1 MKIDRSRVRKSTS
14 DVPIECL
21 QLIYRLQQCS
31 RTELL
36 EELSKIHSWTFGKC
50 ELLHWAQVLDIF
62 DRILLNAAERNEDNK
77 WALKCD
83 SFSGK
88 DKLLLICILRFT
100 SLLIEHSFSRHL
112 YNSMEHLLVLLMS
125 NEMNVV
131 LEVLNLLYMFSKRSN
146 FISRLKTEEKE
157 CLLSRLLYLAEHWG
171 GKENGFG
178 LAGCCDPKKEIPS
191 SATTLHVEFHKEDS
205 PKSPTKRDSAES
217 TTKGGT
223 KPNLHIIHIEHI
235 DKLNKTPAE
244 IMKSLI
250 SMYYV
255 PPEKEMWLYTHV
267 RLATHFANY
276 EKRLK
281 CVQARLQ
288 ALSVLVYS
296 STLQESPSNLLYNG
310 ILEELVEVVELQD
323 PQLTDIRCAAL
334 RTLTAIIHLDRN
346 PQFPHNRRPG
356 ARLNS
361 IIDVTGA
368 SQYHGFLPTLVR
380 NCIASL
386 TSQQD
391 FGQAA
396 FKNMKLQDEPGS
408 NETTSDVEMPNI
420 SPTLAPN
427 TGASFGMDIASR
439 DPPTLDQIISTESN
453 KFPVSLTTAL
463 FSFLY
468 HLASYDVG
476 GEALVSCGMM
486 ESLLQVIN
494 WQGYELDHITF
505 VTRAVRVIDLI
516 TNIDMQAFQA
526 HGGLNSFIN
535 RLEVEVN
542 FCKKEQM
549 YVVKANLVEQNFED
563 INTQG
568 TSEEPT
574 TTVELESVA
583 ENTGKTCLPQRAAL
597 LKSLLNFLKK
607 AFQDSAFA
615 ESIRH
620 LMEGPLPSALK
631 NIIANAEYY
640 GPSLFL
646 LATDVVTVYVY
657 QEPALLSAL
666 QDNGLTNVVLHA
678 LLVKEVPA
686 TREVLGSLPNVF
698 SALCLN
704 ARGLESFAKHKPFEK
719 LFYILLSPA
728 YLPAMRRRR
737 SSEAATDTA
746 TNLGNAMDELMRHQP
761 SLRQDATLAIISLLE
776 ELVYEGTDPKYV
788 CWRPHTRTE
797 PVAIRLG
804 RTAPTEG
811 SSDEEEEEEDETS
824 TSSQNANAQ
833 TQTESGAS
841 TSQAPVGTERQPIAL
856 IDYVLNAMKFIDAIL
871 SNNSTDDHCRE
882 FVQKGGLKPLLRL
895 LGLSNLPA
903 DCPVTNPAQA
913 VATVC
918 KSILNLAH
926 EPFLFQEGLQ
936 QLSEVLDRLK
946 PLCAPTEESKTTLG
960 SSRLLMEL
968 ASAPD
973 PTTAF
978 SSAQATPLLHAM
990 CAAHGYVLMFVH
1002 VCRTGQQEIR
1012 SLSLQ
1017 HWGKKEGAKV
1027 LKGLAELYTALVWE
1041 STLLLAYCSD
1051 DLIPSEC
1058 DFTRESI
1065 EKLNQFFDRCETTQG
1080 VASDTCTHPSSVD
1093 PLGAGNAPMEVDG
1106 SESSKPDV
1114 RNLKYI
1120 KPLLGASSRLG
1131 RTLAELFG
1139 LLVKLCV
1146 GSPVRQRR
1154 GQNNAAAHPT
1164 PSVHAR
1170 KVALALNALLA
1181 KGLDCDTLP
1190 PCPTPKCRLT
1200 FLICSVGFTSPML
1213 FDERRYPYYLM
1224 LKKFISMGGQATF
1237 FKTFRWALQGDG
1249 KIPRD
1254 VNSLPDGT
1262 LGFFDAWLTL
1272 LEKMVNP
1279 KAILESPHLISNRS
1293 DAAYNF
1299 DPLKYLIQIHRLA
1312 FYSIDRLWAN
1322 TPITS
1327 YGSRIT
1333 ETILTIL
1340 KHIYWGEKVIK
1351 EKLKQE
1357 NLRNDQAASS
1367 SNGPVTF
1374 RDNDDNLRQLIDM
1387 GFTRDHVIEA
1397 LLHSTTLEQATDYLL
1412 TIPLQSRATTSN
1424 MDVETAEDDQVMQAV
1439 AISLDSN
1446 SSLDNHHAIVE
1457 ELKTLLDDFAET
1469 ALNMCLELLNK
1480 MPELVH
1486 KTCELL
1492 VTIMKRNGKVYR
1504 DGLLETIVTNIL
1516 ENANIIAN
1524 ITLQAPA
1531 NKPSYNII
1539 VDTEASKRLANYT
1552 HLFIL
1557 FYEVASYYEMRLPFM
1572 AIYGTPLVDLVI
1584 QLIQQAE
1591 YLRRDVLLNDS
1602 KEFPE
1607 PKWLASCLLLIDA
1620 YSKVANRTDRK
1631 CKMHISTNRVW
1642 RWYDLVTGRWTHY
1655 SAENNKIIN
1664 EAYWAGEQ
1672 SVRVTCLRK
1681 RYTITFP
1688 NMLQMNDETGNNRPI
1703 AMTLLSLTHPSCT
1716 NISKEPP
1723 EDPLFVEL
1731 TSKERARCIPV
1742 PPLSKAQIKT
1752 VLKCCVS
1759 LLHMP
1764 LGRDL
1769 LHSILQVC
1777 VRFTRDFEMAKV
1789 FVAAGGIKC
1798 LLQLRHI
1805 PDFGGFGVIAT
1816 ILIRHALEE
1825 PNTLAYALEK
1835 VIRGRALCA
1844 IPPPYR
1850 DLLYLSRQL
1859 GAAVTRDPNAFFQVA
1874 NNVLRVDVSVSKPGD
1889 SLDAAFPLKAEP
1901 PTRTKAPPL
1910 EDPISIQVV
1919 YDLLDAL
1926 LKPLV
1931 DKTKEDTDIDRK
1943 ELKKCYVDATAGAES
1958 LSAFNLPATS
1968 TANTDGK
1975 KEGAKATAPTT
1986 DKKDD
1991 KTVVKPMLPKSVILK
2006 ILADA
2011 VVSYGPIAKLVTEYN
2026 YKANCVEMI
2035 KEDTSALAFIFDKI
2049 LPETENISDS
2059 DCATM
2064 CRMLIAALAS
2074 ANHSP
2079 DAQLL
2084 LVSEVKAALSRAVA
2098 LPESSEKHS
2107 QIQHICGIISTMID
2121 NCPMPPRNPNNV
2133 SSLNNIIKILIRRGL
2148 FNDLA
2153 KITHYLDLSSPY
2165 TSFTAN
2171 AALKPLESLSRTI
2184 NQPGPNTTVAK
2195 GRKPSTTAPGDTSTG
2210 SSTQTEQSNRLEE
2223 EDSENVEDAQS
2234 ETNTERNEAE
2244 GERDRL
2250 EEIMEQILD
2259 GATERVRSSTMEI
2272 DDVGPLGY
2280 DPERDPTEE
2289 LMSTD
2294 SGESDSNPSDDN
2306 DEDGNNDDDD
2316 GVDVDMDDNDDNDDN
2331 NYDDDDNNEGDR
2343 RGRDSELLEESS
2355 GLFRVA
2361 TNDREEDV
2369 LMIHYDGENE
2379 AALPRMIRWNENGYA
2394 VPMLDDNSGDHA
2406 IIHPLLLS
2414 RNGGETNTNTV
2425 SRTQRT
2431 TQHRPRRYQY
2441 LLNPRNPNPPVILQ
2455 RLLGTH
2461 DPHAM
2466 ANMMTANNILAAP
2479 ADIAREQARVVI
2491 MDNFGILPS
2500 NEEQIDF
2507 VDQSGYLFG
2516 PGLAAT
2522 LSHVPPVVHWW
2533 NMESKLLDLESVF
2546 DCTSW
2551 ICNLLMPNL
2560 LKHRNEDMKVK
2571 KAKEEEERAK
2581 KRKGKTDI
2589 LKPLNDA
2596 KDAKWHL
2603 LPDRSDPLDPDD
2615 HQLMLFNY
2623 THDGENDQNSRERMD
2638 SGETNQETTLTSGQE
2653 NVPPDRDSIVVIGV
2667 PSQRTT
2673 LVINYPSDSSSGDS
2687 SNRDDGEGGADSQP
2701 DVRVDVTDVLVEHS
2715 REDSP
2720 NDSNSINPG
2729 GNSQSEMVIT
2739 PLRINFRSEPSAES
2753 QSNLSES
2760 SQNIATAQTQTT
2772 SADAIE
2778 RADDSNSRAD
2788 SENSESDYFPSEMS
2802 LSAFFPNPRIGE
2814 FNTSRR
2820 VGFPREG
2827 DDQESDDTSRF
2838 RRSPGSLQAIFEE
2851 AINQHIEDYA
2861 SNRDRDGA
2869 PVEGASS
2876 GSSSEQQSQS
2886 EDARIANDASSSTN
2900 TSQVEN
2906 RESTEGVS
2914 EPEPV
2919 AGPTNAGPSTATE
2932 EDDIPEGV
2940 DPSFLE
2946 ALPPEIRREV
2956 LEQHRILCLQQRL
2969 ANRSAETTSTAAAS
2983 AEASNSNEVPQEV
2996 SPEFLAALPPALQEE
3011 VLTQQRLEQQ
3021 RQAAA
3026 RAPPNEPFDAQS
3038 FFQTLPPSL
3047 RTMILSD
3054 MEDSQMSAL
3063 PPELAA
3069 EAQNL
3074 RRDWHS
3080 RGGRQ
3085 SHRPITFQRG
3095 GWSQWSREFISST
3108 SVRSTN
3114 SQMRIRGRQLLD
3126 HEGISCLLV
3135 LLFTDEPHLN
3145 KLRLHRV
3152 IRNLCYHAPTREW
3165 IINALLAVIDKSV
3178 HAKPDETST
3187 RPSRKVP
3194 RAGPLTSKLQT
3205 DTRHLNTGGHWLTIR
3220 MEAALGCAANVFLV
3234 SKGPGK
3240 KADRLS
3246 GSQAIGIHP
3255 QAAPVV
3261 CRNTLDLF
3269 TALAKAFPSCL
3280 LPIRLFRED
3289 TLDRSSISPVKLN
3302 APGQPDFWDILLKL
3316 DSAGAK
3322 KGKSIAKSSMGST
3335 ATESESISFDNTV
3348 FGRLLNMLGS
3358 PVVNRNTQLTD
3369 NLLKLLSVTT
3379 SGMPELVKPHR
3390 LKKQSSGD
3398 PSVILTSQPPINAL
3412 TLAVNVI
3419 TYKNCSEEGLEF
3431 ITNLLLNL
3439 ASSSQEMSYLI
3450 LRLLLNGAIEIGLI
3464 VESQIQSMLG
3474 DLQDLKTLLKK
3485 KIDDKDK
3492 DSGPSTS
3499 KGVLHNRFTNEQV
3512 IVTASTKVKAACELQ
3527 LPSMVPLTSK
3537 SSSQLFFLRVLRVI
3551 VQIRNSI
3558 KHNLKR
3564 NNLEGGLPAL
3574 SDQLCR
3580 LESLWETLSLCLL
3593 ELEHAPDHHAV
3604 LVLQPAVEAFFLVHS
3619 PQQGSV
3625 AYKGVEKETPNATAE
3640 GGEPQ
3645 NPPESVPAPAASA
3658 DRLGERI
3665 WFNLAEVITSP
3676 VQEESSRTSFDFE
3689 HRQIEQR
3696 VVTPEQQKFLAF
3708 AEKHRT
3714 VLNQI
3719 LRQSTAHLAD
3729 GPFAVLVDHTRI
3741 LDFDIKRRYFRT
3753 ELERMDHG
3761 IRREETAVHVRRSNV
3776 FEDSFRELFR
3786 RAPEEWKNRFYIV
3799 FEDEEGQDAG
3809 GLLREWYVIISR
3821 DIFNPMYALFT
3832 VSPGDRVTY
3841 MINSAS
3847 HYNSNHLCYYKFV
3860 GRVIAK
3866 AIYDNKLL
3874 ECYFTRSFY
3883 KHILGI
3889 PVKYTDMES
3898 EDYSFY
3904 RGLVYLM
3911 ENNINHLGLDLT
3923 FSTEI
3928 SEFGVTETRDLIP
3941 NGRHIPVSEEN
3952 KMEYVR
3958 LVCQMKMTGAIKQQ
3972 LTAFLEGFYDIIP
3985 MRLISIFNEQE
3996 LELLIS
4002 GLPNVDIDD
4011 LKANTEYHKY
4021 QSNSLQIQWFW
4032 RALRSFDQADR
4043 AKFLQ
4048 FVTGTSKVPLQGF
4061 SALEGMN
4068 GVQKFQI
4075 HRDDRS
4081 TDRLPSAHTCFNQLD
4096 LPVYETYDKLRAYLL
4111 KAIHECSEGFGF
4123 A

>member
-14 DVPIECL
+14 DVPIECIH
-21 QLIYRLQQCS
+21 LIERLQQCTS
-31 RTELL
+31 TELL
-36 EELSKIHSWTFGKC
+36 EELSTITSWTYGKC
-50 ELLHWAQVLDIF
+50 ELLHWATVLDIF
-62 DRILLNAAERNEDNK
+62 DKILGQAAEKSEDNK

-83 SFSGK
+83 SYSGK

-112 YNSMEHLLVLLMS
+112 YNSMEHLLVLLTS

-146 FISRLKTEEKE
+146 FITRLKTEEKE
-157 CLLSRLLYLAEHWG
+157 CLLSRLQYLAENWG

-178 LAGCCDPKKEIPS
+178 LADCCHPHRGMPI
-191 SATTLHVEFHKEDS
+191 SASTLHVEFHRVDS
-205 PKSPTKRDSAES
+205 KTPKPELSEPSS
-217 TTKGGT
+217 SKGA
-223 KPNLHIIHIEHI
+223 KQNLCIIHIEHI

-244 IMKSLI
+244 IMKSLTT
-250 SMYYV
+250 MYDI
-255 PPEKEMWLYTHV
+255 PPEKEMWLFTHV

-296 STLQESPSNLLYNG
+296 SAIQDSPSNLLYNG
-310 ILEELVEVVELQD
+310 ILEELVEVVELND

-334 RTLTAIIHLDRN
+334 RSLTAIIHLDRN
-346 PQFPHNRRPG
+346 PQFPKFPINCSRRPG

-368 SQYHGFLPTLVR
+368 SQYHGFLPALVR

-391 FGQAA
+391 FGQTAL
-396 FKNMKLQDEPGS
+396 KNMKLQDEPSSAEASGDVHMSGS
-408 NETTSDVEMPNI
+408 SPPASQGFPSTS
-420 SPTLAPN
+420 A
-427 TGASFGMDIASR
+427 R
-439 DPPTLDQIISTESN
+439 DFMQDPSVVLTEPI

-494 WQGYELDHITF
+494 WQGSELDHITF

-526 HGGLNSFIN
+526 HGGLTSFIN
-535 RLEVEVN
+535 RLDVEVG
-542 FCKKEQM
+542 FCKSEQM
-549 YVVKANLVEQNFED
+549 YVVKANQVEQNFED
-563 INTQG
+563 GNVQL
-568 TSEEPT
+568 SPEELAS
-574 TTVELESVA
+574 VELESID

-620 LMEGPLPSALK
+620 LMEGPLPNALK

-657 QEPALLSAL
+657 QEPALLSTL
-666 QDNGLTNVVLHA
+666 QDNGLTNVVMHA

-704 ARGLESFAKHKPFEK
+704 SRGLEAFAKHKPFEK
-719 LFYILLSPA
+719 LFYILLSPG

-737 SSEAATDTA
+737 SSEPAADTA
-746 TNLGNAMDELMRHQP
+746 CNLGNAMDELMRHQP
-761 SLRQDATLAIISLLE
+761 SLRQDATVAIISLLE
-776 ELVYEGTDPKYV
+776 ELVYVGTDPKYV
-788 CWRPHTRTE
+788 CWRPHTRVE
-797 PVAIRLG
+797 PVTTTPG
-804 RTAPTEG
+804 RTPATEG
-811 SSDEEEEEEDETS
+811 SSDEEEEEEEETS

-833 TQTESGAS
+833 AQNESGS
-841 TSQAPVGTERQPIAL
+841 TTPQHHQHPPLGSERQPIAM
-856 IDYVLNAMKFIDAIL
+856 IDYILNTMKFIDAIL

-895 LGLSNLPA
+895 LGLPNLPA
-903 DCPVTNPAQA
+903 DCPVTNTAQA

-926 EPFLFQEGLQ
+926 EPFIFQEGLQ

-946 PLCAPTEESKTTLG
+946 PLCAPAEDSKTMG
-960 SSRLLMEL
+960 GSRLLMEL
-968 ASAPD
+968 ASAVD
-973 PTTAF
+973 PSAAF
-978 SSAQATPLLHAM
+978 NNAQATPLLHAM
-990 CAAHGYVLMFVH
+990 GAAHGYVLMFVH
-1002 VCRTGQQEIR
+1002 VCRTGQTEIR

-1017 HWGKKEGAKV
+1017 HWGKKEGVRV

-1058 DFTRESI
+1058 DFTRENI
-1065 EKLNQFFDRCETTQG
+1065 EKLNQFFDRCETTQN
-1080 VASDTCTHPSSVD
+1080 VATEASSHASTIEAMST
-1093 PLGAGNAPMEVDG
+1093 GSAPMEVDG
-1106 SESSKPDV
+1106 TEPPKPDS

-1131 RTLAELFG
+1131 RALAELFG

-1146 GSPVRQRR
+1146 GSPARQRR
-1154 GQNNAAAHPT
+1154 GQNIVAATPS
-1164 PSVHAR
+1164 PSVHAK

-1181 KGLDCDTLP
+1181 KGLDCDSLP

-1224 LKKFISMGGQATF
+1224 LKKFVSMGGQATF
-1237 FKTFRWALQGDG
+1237 FKTFKWSLQGDG
-1249 KIPRD
+1249 EGPSD
-1254 VNSLPDGT
+1254 VNALPEGT
-1262 LGFFDAWLTL
+1262 LGFLDAWLTL

-1279 KAILESPHLISNRS
+1279 KAILESPHIISNRPNPG
-1293 DAAYNF
+1293 YNF

-1312 FYSIDRLWAN
+1312 FDSIERLWKN

-1327 YGSRIT
+1327 YGPRIT
-1333 ETILTIL
+1333 ETVLTIL
-1340 KHIYWGEKVIK
+1340 KHIYWGEKIIK
-1351 EKLKQE
+1351 DKLKQE
-1357 NLRNDQAASS
+1357 ETRTDQASS
-1367 SNGPVTF
+1367 SNGPVGI
-1374 RDNDDNLRQLIDM
+1374 RDSDDNLRQLIDM
-1387 GFTRDHVIEA
+1387 GFSREHAIEA
-1397 LLHSTTLEQATDYLL
+1397 LLHSNNLEQATDYLL
-1412 TIPLQSRATTSN
+1412 SNPPNTRATVAN
-1424 MDVETAEDDQVMQAV
+1424 MDVEATEDDQVMQAI
-1439 AISLDSN
+1439 AISLGCN
-1446 SSLDNHHAIVE
+1446 TTLDNPHATVD
-1457 ELKTLLDDFAET
+1457 ELRALLDEFTKT

-1492 VTIMKRNGKVYR
+1492 VTIMKRNGPEYR
-1504 DGLLETIVTNIL
+1504 DDLLKSVVRSIQ
-1516 ENANIIAN
+1516 ENATIIART
-1524 ITLQAPA
+1524 TLNLATKA
-1531 NKPSYNII
+1531 LYDAM
-1539 VDTEASKRLANYT
+1539 VELDASKRLANYT

-1557 FYEVASYYEMRLPFM
+1557 FYEVASYYEMKLPLM
-1572 AIYGTPLVDLVI
+1572 AIYGTPLVDL
-1584 QLIQQAE
+1584 LIKIVRWAA
-1591 YLRRDVLLNDS
+1591 VCMS
-1602 KEFPE
+1602 KHSRTYPDIAE
-1607 PKWLASCLLLIDA
+1607 PKWLAPCLLLIDA

-1642 RWYDLVTGRWTHY
+1642 RWYDLVTGRWTYY
-1655 SAENNKIIN
+1655 SIANNRIIN
-1664 EAYWAGEQ
+1664 DAYWSGEQ
-1672 SVRVTCLRK
+1672 SVRVTCGRK

-1703 AMTLLSLTHPSCT
+1703 AMTLLTLTHPSCT
-1716 NISKEPP
+1716 NINEDPTV
-1723 EDPLFVEL
+1723 DPLFAEL
-1731 TSKERARCIPV
+1731 TAKERARCMPV
-1742 PPLSKAQIKT
+1742 PPLSNYHIKM
-1752 VLKCCVS
+1752 VLQCCVG
-1759 LLHMP
+1759 LLHLP
-1764 LGRDL
+1764 LSRDL

-1777 VRFTRDFEMAKV
+1777 VRFTRDFEMAKL

-1798 LLQLRHI
+1798 LLGFRYI
-1805 PDFGGFGVIAT
+1805 SDFGGFGVLAT

-1825 PNTLAYALEK
+1825 PNTLTYAMEK
-1835 VIRGRALCA
+1835 VIRGRALGT

-1850 DLLYLSRQL
+1850 DLVYLSRQL
-1859 GAAVTRDPNAFFQVA
+1859 GAAVTRDPDVFYEVA
-1874 NNVLRVDVSVSKPGD
+1874 KNILRVDISATKPGD
-1889 SLDAAFPLKAEP
+1889 ALDAAFPLKVEP
-1901 PTRTKAPPL
+1901 TARSKAPPL
-1910 EDPISIQVV
+1910 EEIVSVQVV
-1919 YDLLDAL
+1919 YQLLDCL
-1926 LKPLV
+1926 VRPLAV
-1931 DKTKEDTDIDRK
+1931 KLREEAGDEKTPTEPVT
-1943 ELKKCYVDATAGAES
+1943 ETP
-1958 LSAFNLPATS
+1958 LSAGPSTS
-1968 TANTDGK
+1968 QNTSENK
-1975 KEGAKATAPTT
+1975 KDRSKSAPTT
-1986 DKKDD
+1986 SEKKDD
-1991 KTVVKPMLPKSVILK
+1991 KGILRPMLPKSVILK

-2011 VVSYGPIAKLVTEYN
+2011 VVSYGPIAKLVTEYT
-2026 YKANCVEMI
+2026 YSPSCPGCGEII
-2035 KEDTSALAFIFDKI
+2035 KENTSALAFIFDKI
-2049 LPETENISDS
+2049 LPETQNISDS
-2059 DCATM
+2059 DCSTM

-2079 DAQLL
+2079 EAQLL
-2084 LVSEVKAALSRAVA
+2084 LVSEVKAALSRALA

-2107 QIQHICGIISTMID
+2107 QIQHICSIISTMID
-2121 NCPMPPRNPNNV
+2121 NCPMPPRGTSNV
-2133 SSLNNIIKILIRRGL
+2133 APVNNIIKMMIRRGL
-2148 FNDLA
+2148 FSDLA
-2153 KITHYLDLSSPY
+2153 KIPHFLDLSSPH

-2171 AALKPLESLSRTI
+2171 AVLKPLESLSRTI
-2184 NQPGPNTTVAK
+2184 NQPGPTTTTAK
-2195 GRKPSTTAPGDTSTG
+2195 GRK
-2210 SSTQTEQSNRLEE
+2210 SSSAGTEDASSGTNIQTEPTRLEE
-2223 EDSENVEDAQS
+2223 EDADNAEDSQS
-2234 ETNTERNEAE
+2234 EVATERTE
-2244 GERDRL
+2244 GEREHVRL

-2272 DDVGPLGY
+2272 DDVGGLGGY
-2280 DPERDPTEE
+2280 DPIDVEPTEE

-2306 DEDGNNDDDD
+2306 DEDGNNDDDN
-2316 GVDVDMDDNDDNDDN
+2316 GVDVNMDDNDDNDDN
-2331 NYDDDDNNEGDR
+2331 NYEDDDNNDGER
-2343 RGRDSELLEESS
+2343 RGRDSELLEDT

-2361 TNDREEDV
+2361 TNDRDEDV
-2369 LMIHYDGENE
+2369 LMIHYEGENE
-2379 AALPRMIRWNENGYA
+2379 TPLPRMIRWNENGYT
-2394 VPMLDDNSGDHA
+2394 VPMLDDNSGDHV

-2414 RNGGETNTNTV
+2414 RNGGDASQNTV
-2425 SRTQRT
+2425 ARNQRT
-2431 TQHRPRRYQY
+2431 NRPRRYQY
-2441 LLNPRNPNPPVILQ
+2441 LFNPRNSNPPVILQ

-2479 ADIAREQARVVI
+2479 SDITREQARVVI
-2491 MDNFGILPS
+2491 MDNLGIIPP

-2516 PGLAAT
+2516 PSLAAT

-2551 ICNLLMPNL
+2551 ICNRLMPML
-2560 LKHRNEDMKVK
+2560 IKHRNEELRLK
-2571 KAKEEEERAK
+2571 KSKEEEEKAK
-2581 KRKGKTDI
+2581 RRKPKAETVETTGENKPDMWHDI
-2589 LKPLNDA
+2589 ARPFDDSDDTPVLLFNSDGELLNDPVNREQA
-2596 KDAKWHL
+2596 E
-2603 LPDRSDPLDPDD
+2603 RTS
-2615 HQLMLFNY
+2615 
-2623 THDGENDQNSRERMD
+2623 NDQTAPVR
-2638 SGETNQETTLTSGQE
+2638 GQE
-2653 NVPPDRDSIVVIGV
+2653 GGGTADRDPMVVLGVPAQRSVVIYPSESNSGDSTTNRVEIDGV
-2667 PSQRTT
+2667 PIEQSNTSSGSNISQPSGSTQNEMVVSPLQVNFRTDSNAVSQPDQAT
-2673 LVINYPSDSSSGDS
+2673 IAIQTQSSSGV
-2687 SNRDDGEGGADSQP
+2687 P
-2701 DVRVDVTDVLVEHS
+2701 T
-2715 REDSP
+2715 
-2720 NDSNSINPG
+2720 
-2729 GNSQSEMVIT
+2729 
-2739 PLRINFRSEPSAES
+2739 
-2753 QSNLSES
+2753 
-2760 SQNIATAQTQTT
+2760 
-2772 SADAIE
+2772 E
-2778 RADDSNSRAD
+2778 RAEDSNSRAD
-2788 SENSESDYFPSEMS
+2788 SENSEIDYYSPEMA
-2802 LSAFFPNPRIGE
+2802 LSAFFPNPRRL
-2814 FNTSRR
+2814 FNRDN
-2820 VGFPREG
+2820 E
-2827 DDQESDDTSRF
+2827 DHDSDDTPRF
-2838 RRSPGSLQAIFEE
+2838 RGSPASLQAIFEE
-2851 AINQHIEDYA
+2851 TINQHIEEFA
-2861 SNRDRDGA
+2861 ATRDRERAQG
-2869 PVEGASS
+2869 EGTSS
-2876 GSSSEQQSQS
+2876 SSSSEQQSQAD
-2886 EDARIANDASSSTN
+2886 ETQGPTETTGGTGQAVTE
-2900 TSQVEN
+2900 T
-2906 RESTEGVS
+2906 RESTDPVIVS
-2914 EPEPV
+2914 
-2919 AGPTNAGPSTATE
+2919 GPSAPSAAGPSTARDD
-2932 EDDIPEGV
+2932 DDIPEGV

-2969 ANRSAETTSTAAAS
+2969 AARTTENATPAATGESSASSEG
-2983 AEASNSNEVPQEV
+2983 PQEV

-3026 RAPPNEPFDAQS
+3026 RAPPNEPVDAQA
-3038 FFQTLPPSL
+3038 FFQTLQPSL

-3074 RRDWHS
+3074 RRDWYARNRQLAQERFLQS
-3080 RGGRQ
+3080 NLPTIIRRTRGDRQ
-3085 SHRPITFQRG
+3085 GSRPITFQRG
-3095 GWSQWSREFISST
+3095 GWSQWSRDFISSS
-3108 SVRSTN
+3108 SVRSVT

-3126 HEGISCLLV
+3126 HEGIACLLI
-3135 LLFTDEPHLN
+3135 LLFTDDPHLN

-3165 IINALLAVIDKSV
+3165 IINALLAIIDKSV
-3178 HAKPDETST
+3178 NAKDDLTC
-3187 RPSRKVP
+3187 RPLRRIP

-3205 DTRHLNTGGHWLTIR
+3205 DTKHLNTGGHWLTIR
-3220 MEAALGCAANVFLV
+3220 MEAALGCAANVFIV
-3234 SKGPGK
+3234 NKSVGK
-3240 KADRLS
+3240 KVERLS
-3246 GSQAIGIHP
+3246 GCQVIGVHP

-3280 LPIRLFRED
+3280 LPVKLFRDDAMERNPI
-3289 TLDRSSISPVKLN
+3289 TPVKLN

-3322 KGKSIAKSSMGST
+3322 KGKSIAKPSVNST
-3335 ATESESISFDNTV
+3335 TTENDNLIFDNTV

-3358 PVVNRNTQLTD
+3358 PVVHINTQLTD

-3379 SGMPELVKPHR
+3379 SGMPELVKPQR
-3390 LKKQSSGD
+3390 MKKGGVFHPTTEYSDES
-3398 PSVILTSQPPINAL
+3398 PVTAL
-3412 TLAVNVI
+3412 ATAVNVI

-3439 ASSSQEMSYLI
+3439 ASASLDMSFMI
-3450 LRLLLNGAIEIGLI
+3450 LNLLLNGGKEMGLI
-3464 VESQIQSMLG
+3464 VEEQIQSMH
-3474 DLQDLKTLLKK
+3474 QDLRDFLYMLKK
-3485 KIDDKDK
+3485 KEDKEKDK
-3492 DSGPSTS
+3492 EKEKESGPSTS
-3499 KGVLHNRFTNEQV
+3499 KGVIYNRFTNEQV
-3512 IVTASTKVKAACELQ
+3512 IITASTKVKAACELQ
-3527 LPSMVPLTSK
+3527 LPAMVPLTTK
-3537 SSSQLFFLRVLRVI
+3537 CSSQIYFLRVLRVI

-3558 KHNLKR
+3558 KNTIKR
-3564 NNLEGGLPAL
+3564 NCIDAELSAL
-3574 SDQLCR
+3574 SEQLR
-3580 LESLWETLSLCLL
+3580 PLESLWDTLSHCLL

-3619 PQQGSV
+3619 PQQGAFFVSNS
-3625 AYKGVEKETPNATAE
+3625 EKDELSLSSTSAQITTNPQ
-3640 GGEPQ
+3640 Q
-3645 NPPESVPAPAASA
+3645 NPASGSESRSDIADAGPSEGAADFHPSGETSTGVSSIPE
-3658 DRLGERI
+3658 DG
-3665 WFNLAEVITSP
+3665 
-3676 VQEESSRTSFDFE
+3676 SRASFDFE
-3689 HRQIEQR
+3689 HRHAEPRHI
-3696 VVTPEQQKFLAF
+3696 TPEQQKFLAF

-3799 FEDEEGQDAG
+3799 FEEEEGQDAG

-3911 ENNINHLGLDLT
+3911 ENNINNLGLDLT

-3941 NGRHIPVSEEN
+3941 NGRHFPVTEEN

-4061 SALEGMN
+4061 GALEGMN